1 MSSAA
6 GGSNTGTGG
15 GPRGPKSAAYRSAI
29 AVQTNASKYRNKY
42 KELKK
47 KVREIENENERVYLK
62 TLRIKRNLQRMRLER
77 ALLYEY
83 LDAELGAA
91 APATTEQEY
100 AASRTALP
108 PKPGSNLQSA
118 DRPSDPS
125 LMLDAKGGRSISQ
138 SREAVDA
145 YVIGEKEKR
154 KAAEI
159 AAQQQQQTSADQNGG
174 EATREGE
181 EDAHA
186 MEVDAAANASSS
198 TPGPAAAN
206 RVKITIKRS
215 AGPNTAT

>member
-47 KVREIENENERVYLK
+47 KVREIENENER
-62 TLRIKRNLQRMRLER
+62 
-77 ALLYEY
+77 
-83 LDAELGAA
+83 
-91 APATTEQEY
+91 
-100 AASRTALP
+100 
-108 PKPGSNLQSA
+108 
-118 DRPSDPS
+118 
-125 LMLDAKGGRSISQ
+125 GGRSISQ

-154 KAAEI
+154 KAAEL
-159 AAQQQQQTSADQNGG
+159 AAQQQQQTLADQNGS
-174 EATREGE
+174 EAIREGG
-181 EDAHA
+181 EDGNA
-186 MEVDAAANASSS
+186 MEVDAAENVSSN

-215 AGPNTAT
+215 AGPNTAA